1 MTYKFTQP
9 VSMLVNDEQF
19 IEISKELE
27 KIGYINNGSC
37 RRNPSGYAILYT
49 NAGGDNN
56 QYSSVDS
63 DYMEYKYDEKRIYIY
78 PSNKSLFL
86 HLAALNDDVQYYR
99 KGELCFSSSSKSRLI
114 VDGIAGEVVQPAY
127 RGYRKASKEEILA
140 YYKMKQI
147 GNDVFSVKETI
158 PEFIIPEK
166 WAIERNEENYK
177 VVNRWFEENGS
188 YSYFGRKE
196 IVCFPE
202 LSCPNPFTD
211 KKNIARQGYTLISF
225 EQFLTITQK
234 QKEMEQEEIIG
245 YKLIKPEYVEAACV
259 IEGYKKFGH
268 SIKRGETIFL
278 EGRQDS
284 FERLRKA
291 EVLEKW
297 FEPVYAVK
305 EVVMSI
311 PYNEGELKILIKNKG
326 HIEIAGESVVNIED
340 LRKFLNEDFHK
351 CKTKVGG
358 FDTVVKISH
367 ISVGCKKDISIEDVR
382 KVVLAHDELFNI

>member
-19 IEISKELE
+19 IEISKELK
-27 KIGYINNGSC
+27 KIGYINDDSC
-37 RRNPSGYAILYT
+37 RRNPSGDAILYT

-56 QYSSVDS
+56 QYSSVGS

-78 PSNKSLFL
+78 PFNKSLFL

-99 KGELCFSSSSKSRLI
+99 KGELCFSSSLKSNLT
-114 VDGIAGEVVQPAY
+114 VNGIAGDSVQ
-127 RGYRKASKEEILA
+127 GQHKASKEEILA

-147 GNDVFSVKETI
+147 GNDVVSVKETI

-196 IVCFPE
+196 IICFPE

>member
-27 KIGYINNGSC
+27 KIRYEDNGQC
-37 RRNPSGYAILYT
+37 HKDNIKNILIYT
-49 NAGGDNN
+49 NAGGNDNA
-56 QYSSVDS
+56 YSSVYEAGS
-63 DYMEYKYDEKRIYIY
+63 QKIKNEYNRIFI
-78 PSNKSLFL
+78 SSFNKNLFL

-99 KGELCFSSSSKSRLI
+99 KGELCFSSSLKSNLT
-114 VDGIAGEVVQPAY
+114 VNGIAGDSVQ
-127 RGYRKASKEEILA
+127 GQHKASKEEILA

-147 GNDVFSVKETI
+147 GNDVVSVKETI

-196 IVCFPE
+196 IICFPE